1 MLSWNVWYFEKKHA
15 STEIWS
21 RWNLMIRLRMR
32 WTQGRTLLV
41 KVKSKMISNLPWCV
55 VDLFCSFSPPPAPGP
70 LIVGIKLKQKFQK
83 NEPSICRHYLA
94 YNISSAFQIV
104 ENGYNLKRGPN
115 NLKPKHFIYL
125 NGCPEMSI
133 WSVLCVEKQKIKV
146 TAIDGYY
153 SRTLLYKV
161 FFFYNECCAF
171 SC

>member
-1 MLSWNVWYFEKKHA
+1 MLSWNVWYFEKKNMHLQKYDRGE
-15 STEIWS
+15 SNDSFEDEV
-21 RWNLMIRLRMR
+21 NLRL
-32 WTQGRTLLV
+32 

-70 LIVGIKLKQKFQK
+70 LIVGIQLKHKCPK
-83 NEPSICRHYLA
+83 NKPSICRHYLA